1 LFQINNNT
9 ATMKVH
15 LRQRKQTVKADSQ
28 TGNDQKQRKQTG
40 KAQISLYLEIYKGTV
55 KAPDGKIKVLR
66 DYKYLNLYL
75 IDKPVTPLDRQHNKE
90 TLQLANDI
98 KSKTE
103 LEIKNGLYG
112 FSSVTK
118 DKVNFIEF
126 FKAEAEKKT
135 TQIWMAT
142 VTQLISFA
150 GKNVSFAQVTPA
162 FCQEFKDYLEALV
175 KAGNNADKKQK
186 ALSANSANIYYSTF
200 KTCLKSARDRNIIKF
215 NPCSDIKPPKQKPV
229 KKEYLTIDEVR
240 KLVKADCKDE
250 TVKRAFLFSVLTG
263 LRWSDIQKLTW
274 SEVVKTGNGYQL
286 VFNQKKTGG
295 LEYMPLSEQARNMLG
310 TAGKSDQTVFEN
322 LVYSYH
328 ISTMIEIWMAKAGI
342 YKKITFH
349 NARHSFAVMQLD
361 LGTDIYTVSQL
372 LGHSTLKSTQAYAK
386 IVDEKKRQAA
396 NRIPDINFE

>member
-1 LFQINNNT
+1 MFQQSNNT
-9 ATMKVH
+9 TTMKVH
-15 LRQRKQTVKADSQ
+15 LRQRKQTVKTDSQ
-28 TGNDQKQRKQTG
+28 SGNDQKQRKQTG

-55 KAPDGKIKVLR
+55 KAPDGKIKILR

-75 IDKPVTPLDRQHNKE
+75 IDKPVTPIERQQNKE
-90 TLQLANDI
+90 TLQLAKDI

-112 FSSVTK
+112 FTSTTK
-118 DKVNFIEF
+118 DNANFIEF

-135 TQIWMAT
+135 THIWLAT
-142 VTQLISFA
+142 MQHVISFA
-150 GKNVSFAQVTPA
+150 GDNVSFAQITPA
-162 FCQEFKDYLEALV
+162 FCQGFKDYLESLV
-175 KAGNNADKKQK
+175 KAGNNADQKQK
-186 ALSANSANIYYSTF
+186 ALSANTANIYFSTF

-215 NPCSDIKPPKQKPV
+215 NPCIDINPPKKKPV
-229 KKEYLTIDEVR
+229 KKEYLTIDEVK
-240 KLVKADCKDE
+240 KLAKADCKDE

-274 SEVVKTGNGYQL
+274 SEVVNTGNGYQL
-286 VFNQKKTGG
+286 VFTQKKTGG
-295 LEYMPLSEQARNMLG
+295 LEYLPLSEQAKNMLG
-310 TAGKSDQTVFEN
+310 KAGKPDQAVFEN

-328 ISTMIEIWMAKAGI
+328 IGVMIEIWMAKAGI
-342 YKKITFH
+342 TKKITFH

-372 LGHSTLKSTQAYAK
+372 LGHASINSTQVYAK

-396 NRIPDINFE
+396 NRIPDINL